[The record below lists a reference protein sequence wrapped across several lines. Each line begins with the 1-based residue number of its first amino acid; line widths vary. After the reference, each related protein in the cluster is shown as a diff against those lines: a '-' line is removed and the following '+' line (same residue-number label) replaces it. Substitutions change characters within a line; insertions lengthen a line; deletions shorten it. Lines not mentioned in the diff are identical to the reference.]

1 METKPI
7 PNYPGYSVS
16 RGMVSTASH
25 CTSKRRAEDTWTT
38 AGSSKRSSACFI
50 KKSWSR
56 WSDQGGELNMDWY
69 PYGRFPGPGPEFTQ
83 MFTEV
88 LLSTD
93 NQAKLAG
100 GILLKKG
107 QGVVKKG
114 TVIGKITAAWADQGK
129 RVAVFDGKNVPNLK
143 KLKRCYNQKKTKPL

>member
-1 METKPI
+1 
-7 PNYPGYSVS
+7 
-16 RGMVSTASH
+16 
-25 CTSKRRAEDTWTT
+25 
-38 AGSSKRSSACFI
+38 
-50 KKSWSR
+50 
-56 WSDQGGELNMDWY
+56 
-69 PYGRFPGPGPEFTQ
+69 

-114 TVIGKITAAWADQGK
+114 TVIGKITAA
-129 RVAVFDGKNVPNLK
+129 
-143 KLKRCYNQKKTKPL
+143 